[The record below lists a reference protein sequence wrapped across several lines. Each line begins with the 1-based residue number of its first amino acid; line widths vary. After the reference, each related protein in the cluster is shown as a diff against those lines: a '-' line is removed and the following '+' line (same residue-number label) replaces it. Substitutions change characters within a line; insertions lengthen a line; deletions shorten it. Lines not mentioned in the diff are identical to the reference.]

1 MRLLLVEDDRSLG
14 EGILTALKAEG
25 YTLDWLQDGTSALHA
40 LSSELF
46 DLAILDLGLS
56 GMDGLQVL
64 KALRDRHNSVPVLI
78 LTARDGVRDRIAGL
92 DAGADD
98 YLTKPFDSA
107 ELKARLRALLRR
119 SNGRAEPLINLR
131 GVIVD
136 PQNQRVTL
144 AGAVVNLSRKE
155 FVLLHELIAQPDRVL
170 TRDRLEQVL
179 YGWNEEVDSNTLEVH
194 IHHLRRK
201 LFPELI
207 RTLRG
212 VGYMIER
219 QA

>member
-1 MRLLLVEDDRSLG
+1 MRLLLVEDDKSLG
-14 EGILTALKAEG
+14 AGILTALKAEG
-25 YTLDWLQDGTSALHA
+25 YTLDWLQDGASALHA
-40 LSSELF
+40 LSSEPF
-46 DLAILDLGLS
+46 DLAILDLGLPR
-56 GMDGLQVL
+56 MDGLQVL
-64 KALRDRHNSVPVLI
+64 KALRDRHHNVPVLI
-78 LTARDGVRDRIAGL
+78 LTARDGVQDRIAGL

-119 SNGRAEPLINLR
+119 SNGRAEPLISLR
-131 GVIVD
+131 GVILD
-136 PQNQRVTL
+136 PQNQQVTRD
-144 AGAVVNLSRKE
+144 GQIVSLSRKE

-179 YGWNEEVDSNTLEVH
+179 NGWNEDVDSNTLEVH

-219 QA
+219 QV

>member
-1 MRLLLVEDDRSLG
+1 
-14 EGILTALKAEG
+14 
-25 YTLDWLQDGTSALHA
+25 
-40 LSSELF
+40 
-46 DLAILDLGLS
+46 
-56 GMDGLQVL
+56 
-64 KALRDRHNSVPVLI
+64 VPVLI